1 MKRILA
7 VFIAIMLL
15 AAAMPIFAADAAERD
30 TLTLASWDFES
41 AEEIAEWTILDSD
54 GDGHA
59 WNWSEDGYEN
69 LYSNTGDYYM
79 YSLSYDWDNYEPLEP
94 DNWLISPAV
103 AIPADAESVTL
114 SLCQMG
120 YEAYTD
126 MCEVYV
132 STDGGNTWSTCLDTF
147 QTLPAWVEETVNLT
161 MFAGEAINIAF
172 RHCNCPDGYDIG
184 IDTIELTAVGG
195 SVTPDPL
202 MGDVN
207 FDGFIDTTD
216 VLMIMRHAM
225 NLSMLSD
232 DAILVADMNESGNID
247 INDALIAMRIALNVA

>member
-1 MKRILA
+1 MKKI
-7 VFIAIMLL
+7 IAALITIMLL
-15 AAAMPIFAADAAERD
+15 MAVMPMFAAERD
-30 TLTLASWDFES
+30 TLTLVSWDFES
-41 AEEIAEWTILDSD
+41 AEEVAEWTIFDSD
-54 GDGHA
+54 GDGYA

-79 YSLSYDWDNYEPLEP
+79 YSQSYDWNAHEPLAP

-103 AIPADAESVTL
+103 TLPADAENVTL

-120 YEAYTD
+120 YEAYSD
-126 MCEVYV
+126 MCEIYV

-147 QTLPAWVEETVNLT
+147 QTLPAWVEETVDLT
-161 MFAGEAINIAF
+161 LFAGETINIAF

-207 FDGFIDTTD
+207 FDGSIDTTD
-216 VLMIMRHAM
+216 ALMIMRHAM
-225 NLSMLSD
+225 NLYMLSD
-232 DAILVADMNESGNID
+232 DALLVADMNESGNID
-247 INDALIAMRIALNVA
+247 INDALIAMRIALNAG

>member
-1 MKRILA
+1 MKRI
-7 VFIAIMLL
+7 IAALITIMLL
-15 AAAMPIFAADAAERD
+15 MAVMPMFAAERD
-30 TLTLASWDFES
+30 TLTLVSWDFES
-41 AEEIAEWTILDSD
+41 AEEVAEWTIFDSD
-54 GDGHA
+54 GDGYA

-79 YSLSYDWDNYEPLEP
+79 YSQSYDWNAHEPLAP

-103 AIPADAESVTL
+103 TLPADAENVTL

-120 YEAYTD
+120 YEAYSD
-126 MCEVYV
+126 MCEIYV

-147 QTLPAWVEETVNLT
+147 QTLPAWVEETVDLT
-161 MFAGEAINIAF
+161 LFAGETINIAF

-207 FDGFIDTTD
+207 FDGSIDTTD
-216 VLMIMRHAM
+216 ALMIMRHAM
-225 NLSMLSD
+225 NLYMLSD
-232 DAILVADMNESGNID
+232 DALLVADMNESGNID
-247 INDALIAMRIALNVA
+247 INDALIAMRIALNAG